1 MNKILKSDV
10 VKRTFEGVKNP
21 EKNNNP
27 ITSKYS
33 PSKKYALVFDVQF
46 EHGGISKDIVETYET
61 KKLAQIRLDGLL
73 EFGY

>member
-1 MNKILKSDV
+1 MNKILKSDIV
-10 VKRTFEGVKNP
+10 MRTFEGNNEP

-27 ITSKYS
+27 ITSKYN

-61 KKLAQIRLDGLL
+61 KKLAEIRQEGLL
-73 EFGY
+73 QYGY